1 MEKIRYTTYR
11 IKNLTFDSISS
22 IILHKEQ
29 RKKSFEMKQMGQA
42 FHPSML
48 PIDSELIKTDIFLD
62 ELIDASISL
71 EVYKEKIK
79 DSKLDRAWFLP
90 TLQQKEALA
99 SSMIEGTQAT
109 LDGVLVNRVVP
120 DKVEKDGPIKK
131 GVILITSNRGLAGG
145 YNSNIVK
152 LVTRGDFDK
161 EFILDLHKI
170 LLSGKV
176 RKQTDQIGEFRTH
189 QNYVGTMGRK
199 REITYTPPEPE
210 MVEKLIDNLIEYI
223 EKPKDNYRFL
233 VRIAIIHAQFET
245 IHPFM
250 DGNGRVGRILIPLYL
265 YYVEQIDMPCFFV
278 SEALER
284 DKLKY
289 YTLLNN
295 IRNKNEWSE
304 WIKFFLVTVKNQCDK
319 YIRMISDINLLYEKD
334 LEKASGLV
342 RTGNMRTLINLI
354 YKYPIVNS
362 STIAQCSDIPS
373 ATINRYL
380 NVLVDA
386 DILYTDDKSRNR
398 TYFYYDL
405 LNILRE

>member
-11 IKNLTFDSISS
+11 IKNLTFDSISG
-22 IILHKEQ
+22 IIVHKEQ

-62 ELIDASISL
+62 ELIDASTSL

-120 DKVEKDGPIKK
+120 DKKDVDIQE
-131 GVILITSNRGLAGG
+131 VLNYDAATEYG
-145 YNSNIVK
+145 YRYLK
-152 LVTRGDFDK
+152 RGDFDK

-223 EKPKDNYRFL
+223 EKPKDNYRSL

-342 RTGNMRTLINLI
+342 RTGNMRTLINLL

>member
-11 IKNLTFDSISS
+11 IKNLAFDSISG
-22 IILHKEQ
+22 IVLYKEQ
-29 RKKSFEMKQMGQA
+29 RKKSFEMKQTGQA

-48 PIDSELIKTDIFLD
+48 PIDSELIKTDVFLD
-62 ELIDASISL
+62 ELIDASTSL

-120 DKVEKDGPIKK
+120 DKKDVDIQE
-131 GVILITSNRGLAGG
+131 VLNYDAATEYG
-145 YNSNIVK
+145 YRYLK
-152 LVTRGDFDK
+152 RGDFDK
-161 EFILDLHKI
+161 DFILDLHKI

-223 EKPKDNYRFL
+223 EKPKDNYRSL

-342 RTGNMRTLINLI
+342 RTGNMRTLINLL

-362 STIAQCSDIPS
+362 STIAQCSNIPS

>member
-1 MEKIRYTTYR
+1 M
-11 IKNLTFDSISS
+11 TFDSISD
-22 IILHKEQ
+22 IIQYMEQ
-29 RKKSFEMKQMGQA
+29 EKDDFEMKQKIQA
-42 FHPSML
+42 FHPSQL
-48 PIDSELIKTDIFLD
+48 PIDSSYIKTEMFLD
-62 ELIDASISL
+62 ELIDASTKL

-120 DKVEKDGPIKK
+120 DKKDVNIQEVLNYDSATEYGYRYLKK
-131 GVILITSNRGLAGG
+131 
-145 YNSNIVK
+145 
-152 LVTRGDFDK
+152 GDFDK

-170 LLSGKV
+170 LLDGKV
-176 RKQTDQIGEFRTH
+176 RKQTDQVGVFRTH
-189 QNYVGTMGRK
+189 QNYIGTMGGK

-210 MVEKLIDNLIEYI
+210 MVESLIENLIDYI
-223 EKPKDNYRFL
+223 KNPQDNYRSL

-265 YYVEQIDMPCFFV
+265 YYVDQIDMPCFFV

-284 DKLKY
+284 DKLRY

-295 IRNKNEWSE
+295 IRSKNEWSE
-304 WIKFFLVTVKNQCDK
+304 WIKFFLNTVKNQCDK

-342 RTGNMRTLINLI
+342 RTGNMRTLINLL
-354 YKYPIVNS
+354 YKYPIVNAA
-362 STIAQCSDIPS
+362 TIAQCSDIPS

-380 NVLVDA
+380 NILVDA
-386 DILYTDDKSRNR
+386 EILYTDDKSRNR

>member
-11 IKNLTFDSISS
+11 IKNLTFDSISG
-22 IILHKEQ
+22 ILIHKKQ

-62 ELIDASISL
+62 ELIDASTSL

-120 DKVEKDGPIKK
+120 DKKDVDIQE
-131 GVILITSNRGLAGG
+131 VLNYDAATEYG
-145 YNSNIVK
+145 YRYLK
-152 LVTRGDFDK
+152 RGDFDK

-223 EKPKDNYRFL
+223 EKPKDNYRSL

-342 RTGNMRTLINLI
+342 RTGNMRTLINLL

-362 STIAQCSDIPS
+362 STIAQCSNIPS

>member
-11 IKNLTFDSISS
+11 IKNLTFDSISG
-22 IILHKEQ
+22 IIIHKKQ

-62 ELIDASISL
+62 ELIDASTSL

-120 DKVEKDGPIKK
+120 DKKDVDIQE
-131 GVILITSNRGLAGG
+131 VLNYDAATEYG
-145 YNSNIVK
+145 YRYLK
-152 LVTRGDFDK
+152 RGDFDK

-170 LLSGKV
+170 LLRGKV

-223 EKPKDNYRFL
+223 EKPKDNYRSL

-342 RTGNMRTLINLI
+342 RTGNMRTLINLL

-362 STIAQCSDIPS
+362 STIAQCSNIPS

>member
-11 IKNLTFDSISS
+11 IKNLTFDSISG
-22 IILHKEQ
+22 IIMHKKQ

-62 ELIDASISL
+62 ELIDASTSL

-120 DKVEKDGPIKK
+120 DKKDVDIQE
-131 GVILITSNRGLAGG
+131 VLNYDAATEYG
-145 YNSNIVK
+145 YRYLK
-152 LVTRGDFDK
+152 RGDFDK

-223 EKPKDNYRFL
+223 EKPKDNYRSL

-342 RTGNMRTLINLI
+342 RTGNMRTLINLL

-362 STIAQCSDIPS
+362 STIAQCSNIPS

>member
-1 MEKIRYTTYR
+1 
-11 IKNLTFDSISS
+11 
-22 IILHKEQ
+22 
-29 RKKSFEMKQMGQA
+29 MKQMGQA
-42 FHPSML
+42 FHPSIL
-48 PIDSELIKTDIFLD
+48 PIDSELIKIDIFLD
-62 ELIDASISL
+62 ELIDASTSL

-120 DKVEKDGPIKK
+120 DKKDVDIQE
-131 GVILITSNRGLAGG
+131 VLNYDAATEYG
-145 YNSNIVK
+145 YRYLK
-152 LVTRGDFDK
+152 RGDFDK
-161 EFILDLHKI
+161 DFILDLHKI

-210 MVEKLIDNLIEYI
+210 MVGKLIDNLIEYI
-223 EKPKDNYRFL
+223 EKPKDNYRSL

-304 WIKFFLVTVKNQCDK
+304 WIKFFLITVKNQCDK
-319 YIRMISDINLLYEKD
+319 YIRMISDINLF
-334 LEKASGLV
+334 S
-342 RTGNMRTLINLI
+342 
-354 YKYPIVNS
+354 
-362 STIAQCSDIPS
+362 
-373 ATINRYL
+373 
-380 NVLVDA
+380 
-386 DILYTDDKSRNR
+386 
-398 TYFYYDL
+398 
-405 LNILRE
+405 

>member
-1 MEKIRYTTYR
+1 MLYNDREKYNIPLIESKR
-11 IKNLTFDSISS
+11 LTFDSISG
-22 IILHKEQ
+22 ILLYKEQ

-42 FHPSML
+42 FHPSIL
-48 PIDSELIKTDIFLD
+48 PIDSELIKTDIFFD
-62 ELIDASISL
+62 ELIDASTSL

-99 SSMIEGTQAT
+99 SSMIEGTQAS

-120 DKVEKDGPIKK
+120 DKKDVDIQE
-131 GVILITSNRGLAGG
+131 VLNYDAATEYG
-145 YNSNIVK
+145 YRYLK
-152 LVTRGDFDK
+152 RGDFDK
-161 EFILDLHKI
+161 DFILDLHKI

-210 MVEKLIDNLIEYI
+210 MVGKLIDNLIEYI
-223 EKPKDNYRFL
+223 EKPKDNYRSL

-278 SEALER
+278 SEAFER

-304 WIKFFLVTVKNQCDK
+304 WIKFFLITVKNQCDK

-342 RTGNMRTLINLI
+342 RTGNMRTLINLL

-386 DILYTDDKSRNR
+386 DILYTDDKCRNR

>member
-11 IKNLTFDSISS
+11 IKNLTFDSISG

-62 ELIDASISL
+62 ELIDASTSL

-120 DKVEKDGPIKK
+120 DKKDVDIQE
-131 GVILITSNRGLAGG
+131 VLNYDAATEYG
-145 YNSNIVK
+145 YRYLK
-152 LVTRGDFDK
+152 RGDFDK

-342 RTGNMRTLINLI
+342 RTGNMRTLINLL

>member
-1 MEKIRYTTYR
+1 MEKIRYTTYK
-11 IKNLTFDSISS
+11 IKNLTFDSISG

-62 ELIDASISL
+62 ELIDASTSL

-120 DKVEKDGPIKK
+120 DKKDVDIQE
-131 GVILITSNRGLAGG
+131 VLNYDAATEYG
-145 YNSNIVK
+145 YRYLK
-152 LVTRGDFDK
+152 RGDFDK

-342 RTGNMRTLINLI
+342 RTGNMRTLINLL

>member
-11 IKNLTFDSISS
+11 IKNLTFDSISG
-22 IILHKEQ
+22 IIMHKKQ

-62 ELIDASISL
+62 ELIDASTSL

-120 DKVEKDGPIKK
+120 DKKDVDIQE
-131 GVILITSNRGLAGG
+131 VLNYDAATEYG
-145 YNSNIVK
+145 YRYLK
-152 LVTRGDFDK
+152 RGDFDK

-223 EKPKDNYRFL
+223 EKPKDNYRSL

-342 RTGNMRTLINLI
+342 RTGNMRTLINLL

-362 STIAQCSDIPS
+362 STIAQCSNIPS

-380 NVLVDA
+380 NVLVGA

>member
-1 MEKIRYTTYR
+1 M
-11 IKNLTFDSISS
+11 
-22 IILHKEQ
+22 HKKQ

-48 PIDSELIKTDIFLD
+48 TIDSELIKTDIFLD
-62 ELIDASISL
+62 ELIDASTSL

-120 DKVEKDGPIKK
+120 DKKDVDIQE
-131 GVILITSNRGLAGG
+131 VLNYDAATEYG
-145 YNSNIVK
+145 YRYLK
-152 LVTRGDFDK
+152 RGDFDK

-223 EKPKDNYRFL
+223 EKPKDNYRSL

-342 RTGNMRTLINLI
+342 RTGNMRTLINLL

-362 STIAQCSDIPS
+362 STIAQCSNIPS

>member
-1 MEKIRYTTYR
+1 
-11 IKNLTFDSISS
+11 
-22 IILHKEQ
+22 
-29 RKKSFEMKQMGQA
+29 MKQKIQA
-42 FHPSML
+42 FHPSQL
-48 PIDSELIKTDIFLD
+48 PIDSSYIKTEMFLD
-62 ELIDASISL
+62 ELIDASTKL

-120 DKVEKDGPIKK
+120 DKKDVNIQEVLNYDSATEYGYRYLKK
-131 GVILITSNRGLAGG
+131 
-145 YNSNIVK
+145 
-152 LVTRGDFDK
+152 GDFDK

-170 LLSGKV
+170 LLDGKV
-176 RKQTDQIGEFRTH
+176 S
-189 QNYVGTMGRK
+189 TMGGK

-210 MVEKLIDNLIEYI
+210 MVESLIENLIDYI
-223 EKPKDNYRFL
+223 KNPQDNYRSL

-265 YYVEQIDMPCFFV
+265 YYVDQIDMPCFFV

-284 DKLKY
+284 DKLRY

-295 IRNKNEWSE
+295 IRSKNEWSE
-304 WIKFFLVTVKNQCDK
+304 WIKFFLNTVKNQCDK

-342 RTGNMRTLINLI
+342 RTGNMRTLINLL
-354 YKYPIVNS
+354 YKYPIVNAA
-362 STIAQCSDIPS
+362 TIAQCSDIPS

-380 NVLVDA
+380 NILVDA
-386 DILYTDDKSRNR
+386 EILYTDDKSRNR

>member
-1 MEKIRYTTYR
+1 
-11 IKNLTFDSISS
+11 
-22 IILHKEQ
+22 
-29 RKKSFEMKQMGQA
+29 MKHIYQA
-42 FHPSML
+42 FCPSYL
-48 PIDSELIKTDIFLD
+48 PVDSALINIKLFLD
-62 ELIDASISL
+62 ELIDASTRL

-79 DSKLDRAWFLP
+79 DSKLDRSWFLP

-120 DKVEKDGPIKK
+120 DKKDINIMEVVNYDKA
-131 GVILITSNRGLAGG
+131 TEYG
-145 YNSNIVK
+145 YRYLKRNE
-152 LVTRGDFDK
+152 FDK
-161 EFILDLHKI
+161 EFILDLHK
-170 LLSGKV
+170 LLMEGNV
-176 RKQTDQIGEFRTH
+176 RRQTDEIGVFRTH
-189 QNYVGTMGRK
+189 QNYIGTMGRK

-210 MVEKLIDNLIEYI
+210 MVEKLVDNLIDYI
-223 EKPKDNYRFL
+223 KNPADNYRSL
-233 VRIAIIHAQFET
+233 VRTAIIHAQFET

-265 YYVEQIDMPCFFV
+265 YFVDQIDMPCFFV

-284 DKLKY
+284 DKMRY
-289 YTLLNN
+289 YALLNN

-304 WIKFFLVTVKNQCDK
+304 WIKFFLNTVKSQCDK
-319 YIRMISDINLLYEKD
+319 YINLISKINVLYEKD
-334 LEKASGLV
+334 LEKACGLV
-342 RTGNMRTLINLI
+342 RTSNMRTLINLL
-354 YKYPIVNS
+354 YQYPVINAA
-362 STIAQCSDIPS
+362 TIAQNSDIPP

-386 DILYTDDKSRNR
+386 DILFSDEKSRNR

>member
-11 IKNLTFDSISS
+11 IKNLTFDSISG
-22 IILHKEQ
+22 IIIHKKQ

-62 ELIDASISL
+62 ELIDASTSL

-120 DKVEKDGPIKK
+120 DKKDVDIQE
-131 GVILITSNRGLAGG
+131 VLNYDAATEYG
-145 YNSNIVK
+145 YRYLK
-152 LVTRGDFDK
+152 RGDFDK

-223 EKPKDNYRFL
+223 EKPKDNYRSL

-342 RTGNMRTLINLI
+342 RTGNMRTLINLL

-362 STIAQCSDIPS
+362 STIAQCSNIPS

-398 TYFYYDL
+398 TYFY
-405 LNILRE
+405 

>member
-1 MEKIRYTTYR
+1 MEKILYTTYR
-11 IKNLTFDSISS
+11 IKNLTFDSIGG

-62 ELIDASISL
+62 ELIDASTSL

-120 DKVEKDGPIKK
+120 DKKDVDIQE
-131 GVILITSNRGLAGG
+131 VLNYDAATEYG
-145 YNSNIVK
+145 YRYLK
-152 LVTRGDFDK
+152 RGDFDK

-223 EKPKDNYRFL
+223 EKPKDNYRSL

-342 RTGNMRTLINLI
+342 RTGNMRTLINLL

-380 NVLVDA
+380 NVLVDV

>member
-11 IKNLTFDSISS
+11 IKNLTFDSISG
-22 IILHKEQ
+22 IIMYKKQ

-62 ELIDASISL
+62 ELIDASTSL

-120 DKVEKDGPIKK
+120 DKKDVDIQE
-131 GVILITSNRGLAGG
+131 VLNYDAATEYG
-145 YNSNIVK
+145 YRYLK
-152 LVTRGDFDK
+152 RGDFDK

-223 EKPKDNYRFL
+223 EKPKDNYRSL

-342 RTGNMRTLINLI
+342 RTGNMRTLINLL

-362 STIAQCSDIPS
+362 STIAQCSNIPS

>member
-1 MEKIRYTTYR
+1 MGKIRYTTYR
-11 IKNLTFDSISS
+11 IKNLTFDSISG
-22 IILHKEQ
+22 IVLYKEQ
-29 RKKSFEMKQMGQA
+29 RKKSFEMKQTGQA

-48 PIDSELIKTDIFLD
+48 PIDSELIKTDFFLD
-62 ELIDASISL
+62 ELIDASTSL

-120 DKVEKDGPIKK
+120 DKKDVDIQE
-131 GVILITSNRGLAGG
+131 VLNYDAATEYG
-145 YNSNIVK
+145 YRYLK
-152 LVTRGDFDK
+152 RGDFDK
-161 EFILDLHKI
+161 DFILDLHKI

-223 EKPKDNYRFL
+223 EKPKDNYRSL

-342 RTGNMRTLINLI
+342 RTGNMRTLINLL

>member
-11 IKNLTFDSISS
+11 IKNLTFDSKSG
-22 IILHKEQ
+22 IIIHKKQ

-62 ELIDASISL
+62 ELIDASTSL

-120 DKVEKDGPIKK
+120 DKKDVDIQE
-131 GVILITSNRGLAGG
+131 VLNYDAATEYG
-145 YNSNIVK
+145 YRYLK
-152 LVTRGDFDK
+152 RGDFDK

-223 EKPKDNYRFL
+223 EKPKDNYRSL

-342 RTGNMRTLINLI
+342 RTGNMRTLINLL

-362 STIAQCSDIPS
+362 STIAQCSNIPS

>member
-1 MEKIRYTTYR
+1 
-11 IKNLTFDSISS
+11 
-22 IILHKEQ
+22 
-29 RKKSFEMKQMGQA
+29 MKHIYQA
-42 FHPSML
+42 FRPSYL
-48 PIDSELIKTDIFLD
+48 PVDSALINIELFLD
-62 ELIDASISL
+62 ELIDASTRL

-79 DSKLDRAWFLP
+79 DSKLDRSWFLP

-120 DKVEKDGPIKK
+120 DKKDIDIMEVVNYDKA
-131 GVILITSNRGLAGG
+131 TEYG
-145 YNSNIVK
+145 YRYLKRNE
-152 LVTRGDFDK
+152 FDK
-161 EFILDLHKI
+161 EFILDLHK
-170 LLSGKV
+170 LLMEGNV
-176 RKQTDQIGEFRTH
+176 RRQTDEIGVFRTH
-189 QNYVGTMGRK
+189 QNYIGTMGRK

-210 MVEKLIDNLIEYI
+210 MVEKLVDNLIDYI
-223 EKPKDNYRFL
+223 KNPADNYRSL
-233 VRIAIIHAQFET
+233 VRTAIIHAQFET

-265 YYVEQIDMPCFFV
+265 YFVDQIDMPCFFV

-284 DKLKY
+284 DKMRY
-289 YTLLNN
+289 YALLNN

-304 WIKFFLVTVKNQCDK
+304 WIKFFLNTVRSQCDK
-319 YIRMISDINLLYEKD
+319 YINLISKINVLYEKD
-334 LEKASGLV
+334 LEKACGLV
-342 RTGNMRTLINLI
+342 RTSNMRTLINLL
-354 YKYPIVNS
+354 YQYPVINAA
-362 STIAQCSDIPS
+362 TIAQNSDIPP

-386 DILYTDDKSRNR
+386 DILFSDEKSRNR

>member
-1 MEKIRYTTYR
+1 MQYSERINEEKALMESKM
-11 IKNLTFDSISS
+11 LTFDSMSAIM
-22 IILHKEQ
+22 LYMEY
-29 RKKSFEMKQMGQA
+29 KKDDFEMKQKIQA
-42 FHPSML
+42 FHPSQL
-48 PIDSELIKTDIFLD
+48 PIDSIFIKTEMFLD
-62 ELIDASISL
+62 ELIDASTKL

-120 DKVEKDGPIKK
+120 DKKDVNIQEVLNYDSATEYGYRYLKK
-131 GVILITSNRGLAGG
+131 
-145 YNSNIVK
+145 
-152 LVTRGDFDK
+152 GDFDK
-161 EFILDLHKI
+161 EFILDLHKM
-170 LLSGKV
+170 LLDGKV
-176 RKQTDQIGEFRTH
+176 RKQTDRVGVFRTQ
-189 QNYVGTMGRK
+189 QNYIGTMGGK
-199 REITYTPPEPE
+199 REIIYTPPEPE
-210 MVEKLIDNLIEYI
+210 MVETLVDNLIDYI
-223 EKPKDNYRFL
+223 KNPQDKYRDL

-265 YYVEQIDMPCFFV
+265 YYVDQIDMPCFFV

-284 DKLKY
+284 DKLRY

-295 IRNKNEWSE
+295 IRSKNEWSE
-304 WIKFFLVTVKNQCDK
+304 WIKFFLITVKNQCDK
-319 YIRMISDINLLYEKD
+319 YIHMISDINLLYEKD
-334 LEKASGLV
+334 LEKANGLV
-342 RTGNMRTLINLI
+342 RTGNMRTLINLL
-354 YKYPIVNS
+354 YKYPIVNAA
-362 STIAQCSDIPS
+362 TIAQCSDIPS

-380 NVLVDA
+380 NILVEA
-386 DILYTDDKSRNR
+386 EILYTDGKSRNR

>member
-11 IKNLTFDSISS
+11 IKNLTFDSISG
-22 IILHKEQ
+22 ILLYKEQ

-62 ELIDASISL
+62 ELIDASTSL

-120 DKVEKDGPIKK
+120 DKKDVDIQE
-131 GVILITSNRGLAGG
+131 VLNYDAATEYG
-145 YNSNIVK
+145 YRYLK
-152 LVTRGDFDK
+152 RGDFDK

-223 EKPKDNYRFL
+223 EKPKDNYRSL

-304 WIKFFLVTVKNQCDK
+304 WIKFFLITVKNQCDK

-342 RTGNMRTLINLI
+342 RTGNMRTLINLL

>member
-11 IKNLTFDSISS
+11 IKNLTFDSISG
-22 IILHKEQ
+22 IIIHKKQ
-29 RKKSFEMKQMGQA
+29 RKKSFEMKQMCQA

-62 ELIDASISL
+62 ELIDASTSL

-120 DKVEKDGPIKK
+120 DKKDVDIQE
-131 GVILITSNRGLAGG
+131 VLNYDAATEYG
-145 YNSNIVK
+145 YRYLK
-152 LVTRGDFDK
+152 RGDFDK

-223 EKPKDNYRFL
+223 EKPKDNYRSL

-342 RTGNMRTLINLI
+342 RTGNMRTLINLL

-362 STIAQCSDIPS
+362 STIAQCSNIPS

>member
-1 MEKIRYTTYR
+1 MEKIRYATYR
-11 IKNLTFDSISS
+11 IKNLTFDSISG
-22 IILHKEQ
+22 IIMHKKQ

-62 ELIDASISL
+62 ELIDASTSL

-120 DKVEKDGPIKK
+120 DKKDVDIQE
-131 GVILITSNRGLAGG
+131 VLNYDAATEYG
-145 YNSNIVK
+145 YRYLK
-152 LVTRGDFDK
+152 RGDFDK

-223 EKPKDNYRFL
+223 EKPKDNYRSL

-342 RTGNMRTLINLI
+342 RTGNMRTLINLL

-362 STIAQCSDIPS
+362 STIAQCSNIPS

>member
-11 IKNLTFDSISS
+11 IKNLTFDSISG
-22 IILHKEQ
+22 IIIHKKQ

-62 ELIDASISL
+62 ELIDASTSL

-120 DKVEKDGPIKK
+120 DKKDVDIQE
-131 GVILITSNRGLAGG
+131 VLNYDAATEYG
-145 YNSNIVK
+145 YRYLK
-152 LVTRGDFDK
+152 RGDFDK

-223 EKPKDNYRFL
+223 EKPKDNYRSL

-342 RTGNMRTLINLI
+342 RTGNMRTLINLL